1 MLGHLRVSKGC
12 LDETQPSLSSLPVS
26 EAPATMLRDE
36 APWCLDLEASF
47 NSPGQFPHPERACG
61 RYLSRAE
68 DCCSSSSSP
77 FPFGHPCL
85 CELPL
90 SISALLPVNQ
100 KLFSLPAEK
109 FPSPMPTQG
118 FGSLQRHCWVRCLYL
133 MNLYWLRGLTLTQH
147 SELHLGSGSQVLR
160 SCPHKALC
168 S

>member
-1 MLGHLRVSKGC
+1 MLEHLGVSKGC

-26 EAPATMLRDE
+26 EAPATVLRDE

-90 SISALLPVNQ
+90 SISALLPVDQ
-100 KLFSLPAEK
+100 KLFQPPCWEIPKPHANTRVRVTAKTLLSQVFAPNESLLAPRSNLDTTFWVTPWQWLSGAAL
-109 FPSPMPTQG
+109 PSPESP
-118 FGSLQRHCWVRCLYL
+118 L
-133 MNLYWLRGLTLTQH
+133 
-147 SELHLGSGSQVLR
+147 
-160 SCPHKALC
+160 
-168 S
+168 